1 MNDIR
6 IDRDS
11 ISFWLRVKPRA
22 QRDRLK
28 IGPSGELLLELHAPP
43 LDGEANEACVR
54 FMAQAA
60 GVPKSNV
67 TMLAGQKS
75 RRKLL
80 KISGRPGDE
89 MKAQIEALAR
99 GDAVRRAS

>member
-1 MNDIR
+1 MTDFR

-28 IGPSGELLLELHAPP
+28 SGPSGELILELHAPP
-43 LDGEANEACVR
+43 VEGEANEACVKFLAEAVR
-54 FMAQAA
+54 
-60 GVPKSNV
+60 VPKSNV
-67 TMLAGQKS
+67 AILAGSKS

-80 KISGRPGDE
+80 KISGRPAE
-89 MKAQIEALAR
+89 QMKAQIEALAR
-99 GDAVRRAS
+99 GNAGRRTS